1 MAACIGDRNV
11 DPGVVG
17 SITGLDVTQ
26 VESGLVELERRHL
39 VSFDG
44 ERYMVEAALLR
55 EVILSD
61 FLTPGQRSRLQSR
74 YDQAR
79 VALR

>member
-1 MAACIGDRNV
+1 MSVSIAGPTQSHDSGDEHV
-11 DPGVVG
+11 
-17 SITGLDVTQ
+17 
-26 VESGLVELERRHL
+26 
-39 VSFDG
+39 DG